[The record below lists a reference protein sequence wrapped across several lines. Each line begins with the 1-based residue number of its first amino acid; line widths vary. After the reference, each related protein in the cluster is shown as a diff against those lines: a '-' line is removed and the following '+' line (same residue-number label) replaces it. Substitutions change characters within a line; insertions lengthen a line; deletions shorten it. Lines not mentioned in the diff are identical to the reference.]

1 MTAKKKTTK
10 HVVDNILDLVKI
22 WQKKSYNGITYP
34 LVEGIIFS
42 NTGSKGREPLF
53 DVSRN
58 KTGDIFAYWKDKE
71 KGILEISA
79 PEPGLEIKAPKS
91 MQTFFGET
99 LMGKNLT
106 YLDVTHLDVSQST
119 DFSYCFLDFGEGRK
133 SRIKGLDAWDIS
145 RGVRF
150 VGMFEYA
157 FPNNSIVNLDLSAW
171 EFCKTEE
178 INMASMFY
186 RFAVSAKNV
195 ELNLDGWQV
204 FTVFKFGWMFSN
216 FALTAENVVLNNLEQ
231 WQVGHVKCFDYMF
244 ENFAPRSKYQ
254 LDLSAWSKVYDLTG
268 SHRNFSTGTFF
279 KIKEPTWMR

>member
-1 MTAKKKTTK
+1 MAKKKVTK
-10 HVVDNILDLVKI
+10 HVLGQVMELIKK
-22 WQKKSYNGITYP
+22 WQKNSYDGNTYP
-34 LVEGIIFS
+34 IVDGIIFS

-91 MQTFFGET
+91 MQTFFCET
-99 LMGKNLT
+99 LMGENLT

-119 DFSYCFLDFGEGRK
+119 DFSYCFQNFGEGRK
-133 SRIKGLDAWDIS
+133 SRIKGLDTWDIS

-150 VGMFEYA
+150 IGMFEYA

-171 EFCKTEE
+171 KFCKTEE

-186 RFAVSAKNV
+186 RFAASAKNV

-204 FTVFKFGWMFSN
+204 FTVFNFGWMFSN

-231 WQVGHVKCFDYMF
+231 WQVGHGKNFDGMF
-244 ENFAPRSKYQ
+244 RKFAPQSKCR
-254 LDLSAWSKVYDLTG
+254 LDLSAWSKTYDLAG
-268 SHRNFSTGTFF
+268 SHSKFSTGTFF
-279 KIKEPTWMR
+279 KIKEPEWMF